1 MCVPHRK
8 TRMSVRPGSPAQLSY
23 VSMSVDGT
31 SIVLGALKQPVPD
44 RGSGKGAT
52 SYIQCS
58 QSVKE
63 LLR

>member
-1 MCVPHRK
+1 MCSAVEAV
-8 TRMSVRPGSPAQLSY
+8 SVRPGSPAQLSS

-31 SIVLGALKQPVPD
+31 FIMLRRPEKTVPVNGD
-44 RGSGKGAT
+44 AKDAT